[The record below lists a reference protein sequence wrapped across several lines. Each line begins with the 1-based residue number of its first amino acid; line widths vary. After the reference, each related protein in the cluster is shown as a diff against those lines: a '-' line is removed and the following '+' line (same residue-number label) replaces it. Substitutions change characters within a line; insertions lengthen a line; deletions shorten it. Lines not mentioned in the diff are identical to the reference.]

1 MYMSQNAEM
10 LSKLIHLTMKLLKAV
25 LTDSISQTLDN
36 PSLFTQKK
44 TAHVAPPHKKHSLRN
59 NSSLCP
65 VK

>member
-44 TAHVAPPHKKHSLRN
+44 TAYIAPHIRN
-59 NSSLCP
+59 ILSEIIP
-65 VK
+65 PYVQ